1 MMCAKLLKPHDP
13 TGGRC
18 NSKLVVFLDR
28 NFNALHRR
36 YENFLHGTLNWVP
49 VTAVFSL
56 IVLSTIYFLWATA
69 KEELA
74 PPEDQ
79 GVLIMSA
86 QAAPNSTLQQ
96 RQLYSRAVYETF
108 VKHPETD
115 HVFQLDIP
123 GQTLAGMVLKPWDER
138 KATAARLL
146 PGVTQ
151 ELGHIA
157 GLRAAL
163 FQPPPLPGAFGFPV
177 QFVIQTTAP
186 FERLNGVTSAFAQ

>member
-1 MMCAKLLKPHDP
+1 
-13 TGGRC
+13 
-18 NSKLVVFLDR
+18 
-28 NFNALHRR
+28 
-36 YENFLHGTLNWVP
+36 VP
-49 VTAVFSL
+49 VTTVFSL

-96 RQLYSRAVYETF
+96 RQLYTRAVYDTF

-115 HVFQLDIP
+115 HVFQIDVP
-123 GQTLAGMVLKPWDER
+123 GQTLAGMVLKPWNER

-151 ELGHIA
+151 SWDRSRDCA
-157 GLRAAL
+157 PRSSSLRRC
-163 FQPPPLPGAFGFPV
+163 PEPSGSRCSSSSRRPSP
-177 QFVIQTTAP
+177 
-186 FERLNGVTSAFAQ
+186 SKS